1 MPVTCDDAV
10 PGEKKPD
17 PATAS
22 RVCAD
27 ATCGNGAVGRA
38 IGATG
43 PAATAAG
50 LMRSQPPSAAEL
62 MPYCYAIYV
71 VRYKPRWLGVFS
83 LVVRD

>member
-1 MPVTCDDAV
+1 MTAACGDAV

-17 PATAS
+17 PTAAP

-27 ATCGNGAVGRA
+27 ATCGYGAVGRA

-43 PAATAAG
+43 SAAMAAV
-50 LMRSQPPSAAEL
+50 LMRDQPLWAAEL
-62 MPYCYAIYV
+62 LPYCYAIYV